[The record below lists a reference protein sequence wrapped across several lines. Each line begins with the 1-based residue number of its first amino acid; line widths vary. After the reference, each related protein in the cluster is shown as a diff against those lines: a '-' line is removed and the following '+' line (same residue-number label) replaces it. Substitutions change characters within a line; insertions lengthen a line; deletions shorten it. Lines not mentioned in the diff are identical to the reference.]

1 MHVMRL
7 KNRVAVVT
15 GAGSG
20 IGAAT
25 ARRFAEEG
33 ATVAVCDIDEVAA
46 KRVAE
51 SIESAY
57 GEGKSIALTMD
68 AGDEQSVEDT
78 LSEVDRRFGSL
89 DILVNNAAITKPAM
103 IANIS
108 ADDWRDVYRVNVEG
122 IFFGIRAAA
131 RLMRPRNYGRII
143 NTTSGAGLM
152 GDIGQLHYSSS
163 KGAVAAMTKSAARE
177 LARYG
182 ITVNAISPAALTQM
196 TQPTFDNEK
205 NASRYL
211 ALLPLNRIAEP
222 SEIAPAYA
230 FLASDDASYVT
241 GVILRVDG
249 GRAIGL

>member
-1 MHVMRL
+1 VLRL
-7 KNRVAVVT
+7 KDRVAVIT
-15 GAGSG
+15 GAGAG

-25 ARRFAEEG
+25 AHRFAEEG
-33 ATVAVCDIDEVAA
+33 ATVVVCDIDEESAT
-46 KRVAE
+46 RVAE
-51 SIESAY
+51 AISARNT
-57 GEGKSIALTMD
+57 EGHAIPMLMD
-68 AGDEQSVEDT
+68 AGDEQSIQATVT
-78 LSEVDRRFGSL
+78 EVGRRFGSL

-103 IANIS
+103 IGNIS
-108 ADDWRDVYRVNVEG
+108 AEDWRSIYRVNVEG
-122 IFFGIRAAA
+122 MFFGIREASQ
-131 RLMRPRNYGRII
+131 LMKTQKYGRII

-196 TQPTFDNEK
+196 TQHTFDDEK
-205 NASRYL
+205 LASRYL
-211 ALLPLNRIAEP
+211 GLLPLNRIANPE
-222 SEIAPAYA
+222 EIAPAYA
-230 FLASDDASYVT
+230 FLASDDASFVT